1 MARQGNGRRKVR
13 KSVHIDETLKH
24 FGISD
29 EEAFLKTHLMT
40 PNNSAF
46 FRKELG
52 VDMSIRLMDRPCTKD
67 VRKVRIIIDYDA
79 DFPVMVH
86 RIIVQ

>member
-1 MARQGNGRRKVR
+1 MYVDKVL
-13 KSVHIDETLKH
+13 EH

-29 EEAFLKTHLMT
+29 EEAFSGTFLKT
-40 PNNSAF
+40 PDNSAF

-52 VDMSIRLMDRPCTKD
+52 IDMSIRSMENSGLKD

-79 DFPVMVH
+79 DFPVMLQ
-86 RIIVQ
+86 RLIVR